1 MRARTADAATAGAA
15 SADGTT
21 ANGTTADARTADATI
36 ARLFTGPAVRVA
48 RAAVGELPFAA
59 LPAAVRAGLPG
70 FAAARRRGTYTAGR
84 LAAARATAALT
95 GAAHWPL
102 PGERGAPH
110 WPHGVSGSLTHT
122 DELAVCVVTADPRF
136 AVGLDVEPLTSAA
149 GLYAA
154 RRYACTPAELA
165 RVEAEPH
172 PELAVLRL
180 FSAKEALYKAL
191 PAADQEG
198 LTFRSVTLHWG
209 EAGRC
214 AGECCRPGERRG
226 TGASCGAGEGCGT
239 GCRTSACR
247 RTEAPGSGASHRTGA
262 CRCAPERRQLGDCCG
277 AAGCPCAGGP
287 TLLTVCPGDPA
298 PALLRGARVRC
309 HVLDGHLVSAVS
321 LVVTPAVAGSAEEAQ
336 TAPHGTAVAPSHPPY
351 ATTAPPTT
359 A

>member
-1 MRARTADAATAGAA
+1 
-15 SADGTT
+15 
-21 ANGTTADARTADATI
+21 
-36 ARLFTGPAVRVA
+36 
-48 RAAVGELPFAA
+48 
-59 LPAAVRAGLPG
+59 
-70 FAAARRRGTYTAGR
+70 TYTAGR

-165 RVEAEPH
+165 RVETAPH

-198 LTFRSVTLHWG
+198 LTFRSVTLCWG
-209 EAGRC
+209 EAGVGAGRGHAGDRCRAGDRRC
-214 AGECCRPGERRG
+214 AGECCG
-226 TGASCGAGEGCGT
+226 TGASRGT
-239 GCRTSACR
+239 GECCRTGTRRSA
-247 RTEAPGSGASHRTGA
+247 EASGSDARHRTGA
-262 CRCAPERRQLGDCCG
+262 CRCTPEHSQPGDCCG
-277 AAGCPCAGGP
+277 AAECPCAGGS
-287 TLLTVCPGDPA
+287 TVLTVSPTDPA
-298 PALLRGARVRC
+298 PVALRGARVRC
-309 HVLDGHLVSAVS
+309 HVLDGRLVSAVS
-321 LVVTPAVAGSAEEAQ
+321 LAVTPGVAGSAEEAQ
-336 TAPHGTAVAPSHPPY
+336 TAPYGTAVAPPQPPY
-351 ATTAPPTT
+351 ATT
-359 A
+359 